1 MIKNLYLLLILNCFL
16 LGPLNTV
23 KANEKNDGK
32 IIDPFNK
39 DLPRLIAKRGSYSNG
54 DYYPL
59 ESMLLVATL
68 YSDEKNGDTE
78 FKNTAILEMP
88 DESQIIVFEG
98 QVIAKE
104 KAFIETITKNAIVVI
119 VNSEEIEIKI
129 SK

>member
-1 MIKNLYLLLILNCFL
+1 MIRNLYLLLILSYLL
-16 LGPLNTV
+16 LGPVNTV
-23 KANEKNDGK
+23 KANEKNDEK

-39 DLPRLIAKRGSYSNG
+39 DLSQLIAKRGSYSNG

-68 YSDEKNGDTE
+68 YSDEKNGDTV

-88 DESQIIVFEG
+88 DKSQIVVFEG
-98 QVIAKE
+98 QIIAKE
-104 KAFIETITKNAIVVI
+104 KAFIETISKNVIVVT
-119 VNSEEIEIKI
+119 VNNKEIEIKI